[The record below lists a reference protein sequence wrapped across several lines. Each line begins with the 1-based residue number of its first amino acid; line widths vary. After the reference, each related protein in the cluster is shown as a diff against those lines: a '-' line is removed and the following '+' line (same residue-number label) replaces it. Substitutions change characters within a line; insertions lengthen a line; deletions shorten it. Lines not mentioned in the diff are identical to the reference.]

1 MFTPDPNKNTELTRQ
16 HRENRRF
23 FKMASKAVRDGY
35 NPPPEL
41 LARAAASA
49 VDMLDDPTAGPR
61 DKLAAS
67 GLLAALNRDHT
78 KNLISM
84 AKLELRAE
92 ALALQGRTVDFVT
105 NSDSDALDRA
115 RRLAE
120 NLGLSLGGDDDDDGT
135 DIRLID

>member
-41 LARAAASA
+41 LAQAAASA
-49 VDMLDDPTAGPR
+49 TDMLDDPTAGPR

-84 AKLELRAE
+84 AKLEIKLE
-92 ALALQGRTVDFVT
+92 ALALQNRTVDYIT
-105 NSDSDALDRA
+105 NNDTDALDRA

-120 NLGLSLGGDDDDDGT
+120 GLGLPFEADDDDGT

>member
-1 MFTPDPNKNTELTRQ
+1 MFTPDPNKNTDLNRQ

-23 FKMASKAVRDGY
+23 FKMASKAIRDGY
-35 NPPPEL
+35 QPPPEL
-41 LARAAASA
+41 LARVSASA

-84 AKLELRAE
+84 AKLELRVE
-92 ALALQGRTVDFVT
+92 QLALQHRAVDFIT
-105 NSDSDALDRA
+105 NNDTDALDRA

-120 NLGLSLGGDDDDDGT
+120 GLGLPFEADDDDNGT

>member
-1 MFTPDPNKNTELTRQ
+1 MFTPNPDKNTDLNRQ

-67 GLLAALNRDHT
+67 GLLAALNRDHV
-78 KNLISM
+78 KSLISM
-84 AKLELRAE
+84 AKLEIKLE
-92 ALALQGRTVDFVT
+92 ALALQNRTVDFVT
-105 NSDSDALDRA
+105 NSDTDALDRA

-120 NLGLSLGGDDDDDGT
+120 GLGLPFEADDDDGT
-135 DIRLID
+135 DIQLID